1 MSDGNIQAYIG
12 DPPEQFGH
20 VDDVVEIKYFIK
32 ALETRL
38 KYCPK
43 QTVDIIISPESARR
57 ILKALKRGT
66 KE

>member
-1 MSDGNIQAYIG
+1 MPDGNIQAYIG

-43 QTVDIIISPESARR
+43 QIVCITISPDSARL
-57 ILKALKRGT
+57 ILRALKRGT
-66 KE
+66 KQ